1 MRKHR
6 KKTTTLRV
14 DRQAAAALRR
24 GHPWVY
30 ADGVEG
36 KACVGDVVSLVDR
49 DGGLVGWG
57 LWDEGG
63 IAVRVLSGEQME
75 IGAYYRKLVQRAE
88 LFRNRIIPINTDT
101 YRLINGAGDGL
112 AGVIVD
118 RYGGVAVIRVYSA
131 AHDVNLDSLVSALTD
146 LPWVTSVFRRFGV
159 RRVDGK
165 TGGET
170 LSGPVVPEAFVV
182 TEHSVKFLV
191 RPRVGQKT
199 GLFLDQREN
208 RRRIG
213 ELSAGRRVINL
224 FGYNGGFSLYA
235 ALGGAVRVE
244 TVDLA
249 GPALDDARENFRLNG
264 IDTKP
269 HAFIKAD
276 VFSWEIS
283 GKAGLV
289 VCDPPSLTRNKKSDD
304 VAMRAYRDLNA
315 RVAPMVTKTG
325 LLATASCTA
334 RLSFEQWQSSVESG
348 ISRSGRWTWLE
359 KAGAGPDHPY
369 AVGHPD
375 GEYLKFAIAT
385 KI

>member
-1 MRKHR
+1 
-6 KKTTTLRV
+6 
-14 DRQAAAALRR
+14 
-24 GHPWVY
+24 
-30 ADGVEG
+30 
-36 KACVGDVVSLVDR
+36 
-49 DGGLVGWG
+49 
-57 LWDEGG
+57 
-63 IAVRVLSGEQME
+63 
-75 IGAYYRKLVQRAE
+75 
-88 LFRNRIIPINTDT
+88 
-101 YRLINGAGDGL
+101 
-112 AGVIVD
+112 
-118 RYGGVAVIRVYSA
+118 
-131 AHDVNLDSLVSALTD
+131 
-146 LPWVTSVFRRFGV
+146 
-159 RRVDGK
+159 
-165 TGGET
+165 
-170 LSGPVVPEAFVV
+170 
-182 TEHSVKFLV
+182 
-191 RPRVGQKT
+191 VGQKT

-208 RRRIG
+208 RRRVG
-213 ELSAGRRVINL
+213 ELSMGRRVVNL

-249 GPALDDARENFRLNG
+249 GPALEDAKENFRLNG
-264 IDTKP
+264 INTKA

-289 VCDPPSLTRNKKSDD
+289 ICDPPSLTRNKKSDE
-304 VAMRAYRDLNA
+304 VAIRAYRDLNA

-334 RLSFEQWQSSVESG
+334 RLSFAQWQGAVESG
-348 ISRSGRWTWLE
+348 ISKSGRWAWLE